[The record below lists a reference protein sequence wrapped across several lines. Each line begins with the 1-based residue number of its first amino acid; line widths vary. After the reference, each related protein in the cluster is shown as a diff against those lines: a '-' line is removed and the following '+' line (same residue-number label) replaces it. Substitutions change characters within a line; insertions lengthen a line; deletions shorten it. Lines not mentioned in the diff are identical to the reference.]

1 MCKDNFMFN
10 FFKKKK
16 TGLDVVI
23 HNLTVMG
30 YDILPYGVV
39 VAKAELASGYRPAEV
54 ASHIAF
60 TTMARD
66 IHEAGDDFL
75 KINAIYPHGMALLE
89 VLKSCKDD
97 KLMNPTQWENDATAV
112 YRIITIDDQQL
123 EWIGN
128 ILNDPIAGKER
139 LASSRIEYQV

>member
-1 MCKDNFMFN
+1 MFN

-16 TGLDVVI
+16 TGLDIVF
-23 HNLTVMG
+23 HNLTIMG
-30 YDILPYGVV
+30 YDILPYGIA
-39 VAKAELASGYRPAEV
+39 VAKAELASGYSPAEV
-54 ASHIAF
+54 ASHLAF

-75 KINAIYPHGMALLE
+75 KITAIYPHGMALLD
-89 VLKSCKDD
+89 VLKNCKDNN
-97 KLMNPTQWENDATAV
+97 LMNPAQWENDSTAV

-128 ILNDPIAGKER
+128 ILNDPIAGKKR
-139 LASSRIEYQV
+139 LATSRIEYQV

>member
-1 MCKDNFMFN
+1 
-10 FFKKKK
+10 
-16 TGLDVVI
+16 
-23 HNLTVMG
+23 MG